1 MPAVTAA
8 STPPN
13 PEDAAVGYGNAD
25 EGNDH
30 PPVGKAKDDGRA
42 LEATSSEEACAL
54 TMAVGM
60 EAEADVVSSSSH
72 TSSYSSE
79 ASVVAAAWALMIGLA
94 DGTLETNGL
103 AIALVETGGTSSSSP
118 PQSTDSSEG
127 VPVGETKPD
136 GKMPEATYS
145 DLVGKKP
152 DGHTPPDPVPVK
164 VGNCDFGLLDFGVL
178 GFFVLED
185 LLEEED
191 E

>member
-8 STPPN
+8 LTPPN

-30 PPVGKAKDDGRA
+30 PAVGKAKDDGRA

-54 TMAVGM
+54 TMTVGT

-72 TSSYSSE
+72 SYSSE
-79 ASVVAAAWALMIGLA
+79 ASVVAAALALVIALA
-94 DGTLETNGL
+94 DGTLEINGL
-103 AIALVETGGTSSSSP
+103 TIALVETDGTSSSSP

-136 GKMPEATYS
+136 GKTPEATYS
-145 DLVGKKP
+145 DLVGKTP
-152 DGHTPPDPVPVK
+152 GGHTPPDPVPVK
-164 VGNCDFGLLDFGVL
+164 VGYCDFGLLDFGVL
-178 GFFVLED
+178 GFFVLDD
-185 LLEEED
+185 LLEED